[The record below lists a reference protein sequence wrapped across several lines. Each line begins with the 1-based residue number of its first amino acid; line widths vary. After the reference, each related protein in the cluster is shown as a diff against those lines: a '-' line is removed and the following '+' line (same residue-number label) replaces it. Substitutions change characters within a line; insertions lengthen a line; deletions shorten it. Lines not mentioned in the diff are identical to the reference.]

1 MVGETGWVKVTT
13 VTLGIRETL
22 RPKRRFQRG
31 LVPGV
36 KEPLPQVGQRSSEK
50 SVLLNGIPS
59 LWLEQIK
66 LLPQAGLSLNFLWT
80 HLSSA
85 PHNAEIYHPPTP

>member
-1 MVGETGWVKVTT
+1 MVGQTGWVKVTA
-13 VTLGIRETL
+13 VTLGIRENL

-36 KEPLPQVGQRSSEK
+36 KEALPQVGQRSSEE

-59 LWLEQIK
+59 LWLEQNR
-66 LLPQAGLSLNFLWT
+66 LLPQAGPSLNSLGT
-80 HLSSA
+80 QLSSTL
-85 PHNAEIYHPPTP
+85 HNADIYYPPTP